1 MKIQLIDRNQYL
13 CELWEKEFKQY
24 DNVTVHQGDFF
35 GVPADC
41 VVSPANSF
49 GFMDGGLDGYITNRL
64 GSQVQAALQKKII
77 REYDGELLVGEATL
91 VKTES
96 PLVPYLISAPTMRVP
111 TILPKD
117 TINPYLAMKAT
128 LLCALG
134 NFDKI
139 NTITVPGLGTGV
151 GLVDFAICARQ
162 MRKAFEDVIVS
173 PVAFPKSW
181 RKIQLRHIDLYKPNG
196 KEDLQHI

>member
-13 CELWEKEFKQY
+13 CELWAKEFEHFDQ
-24 DNVTVHQGDFF
+24 VTVHQGDFF
-35 GVPADC
+35 GLPTDC

-77 REYDGELLVGEATL
+77 REFEGELLVGQATL
-91 VKTES
+91 VETNS
-96 PLVPYLISAPTMRVP
+96 PLVPFLISAPTMRVP
-111 TILPKD
+111 MRLPKD

-128 LLCALG
+128 LLCAL
-134 NFDKI
+134 NYFDKI

-151 GLVDFAICARQ
+151 GLVDFETCARQ
-162 MRKAFEDVIVS
+162 MRKAFEDVIVD

-181 RKIQLRHIDLYKPNG
+181 REIQLRHIDLYQPNG
-196 KEDLQHI
+196 KQDLQHV